1 MQRQWR
7 LRANFLFQK
16 NNSCRCD
23 PLIFWVCSGKWQ
35 ACSGPCHICGILSLC
50 EVTPAEEVGVQS
62 SDWKGLWWPTSTT
75 CQLFCFVFVAVCW
88 TVHHDEDFSYCT
100 TVCTQ
105 SSPTTLVNHIL
116 CYIFQ
121 ANLFQVSISS
131 NIVQAIYFL
140 LHLFEQNS
148 CTNIFSATPVSCI
161 FSHQHSFIYFVLQVC
176 QPLFSCYIS
185 PVLVLSCH
193 VPSSDLTKR
202 SSCHNWST

>member
-1 MQRQWR
+1 MPFSSGIYWYESPSLHCCNALPNWQT
-7 LRANFLFQK
+7 LR
-16 NNSCRCD
+16 
-23 PLIFWVCSGKWQ
+23 
-35 ACSGPCHICGILSLC
+35 
-50 EVTPAEEVGVQS
+50 
-62 SDWKGLWWPTSTT
+62 
-75 CQLFCFVFVAVCW
+75 
-88 TVHHDEDFSYCT
+88 
-100 TVCTQ
+100 
-105 SSPTTLVNHIL
+105 VNHIL

-185 PVLVLSCH
+185 PVWVLSCH
-193 VPSSDLTKR
+193 VPLSDWTKR
-202 SSCHNWST
+202 SSCHNWSIWMASLPCEYSHVPLSYFLVTIAALEFSISAVWVFS